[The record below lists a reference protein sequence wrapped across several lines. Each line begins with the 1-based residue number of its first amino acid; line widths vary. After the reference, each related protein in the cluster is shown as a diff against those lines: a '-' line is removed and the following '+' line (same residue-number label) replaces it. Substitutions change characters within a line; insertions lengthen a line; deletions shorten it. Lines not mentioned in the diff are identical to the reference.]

1 MSRYIDVD
9 RLIGEL
15 KSLPEQE
22 RIEYMGIYDCIKS
35 VPTADDVRKVEH
47 GHWHLIVGHSIWN
60 RFVCSVCKNEVVLEG
75 GIDYDYCPNCGAKMD
90 GKEDE

>member
-1 MSRYIDVD
+1 MSKYIDVD
-9 RLIGEL
+9 KLIGEL

-22 RIEYMGIYDCIKS
+22 RIKYMGIYDCINS

-47 GHWHLIVGHSIWN
+47 GHWHLINSDVGWN
-60 RFVCSVCKNEVVLEG
+60 DFICSVCKSEVILDED
-75 GIDYDYCPNCGAKMD
+75 IIYDYCPNCGAKMD